1 MPAEHYRDL
10 GRLLK
15 GNSRKAKEMLLL
27 LKEVSKEVI
36 ALIEKDMMEKYG
48 FTWKVCCVTR
58 LLNSYPRIIIR
69 FGQDFIHSPV

>member
-27 LKEVSKEVI
+27 LKEISRDVI

-48 FTWKVCCVTR
+48 FTWKVCCITW
-58 LLNSYPRIIIR
+58 LLNLRPMIII
-69 FGQDFIHSPV
+69 